1 MKILFISNLYYNM
14 VQSTRRAH
22 WLGGDCL
29 LTRTHELAELSL
41 QACLKTH
48 SYHSA
53 PQFTRQQTTAKEF
66 NCTITWKNW
75 CNHFQKILY
84 IWGTFRQVLKIYIC
98 VQPISK
104 CKNVSNVAFGLS
116 YLPGSIKLFYKFYEF
131 YSNINYFIILWIIIF
146 ILRIVQELTFFPPKI
161 YYRKYCSA

>member
-1 MKILFISNLYYNM
+1 MINFCAVRLRGARKFYSLAISYTILCNQPGALIGS
-14 VQSTRRAH
+14 
-22 WLGGDCL
+22 GGDCL
-29 LTRTHELAELSL
+29 FTRTHELAELSL

-53 PQFTRQQTTAKEF
+53 PQFIRQQTTAKEF

-75 CNHFQKILY
+75 CNHFQKILN

-104 CKNVSNVAFGLS
+104 CKNVSNVAFGMS
-116 YLPGSIKLFYKFYEF
+116 FSQGSIK
-131 YSNINYFIILWIIIF
+131 
-146 ILRIVQELTFFPPKI
+146 
-161 YYRKYCSA
+161 